1 MSVMTAQ
8 LAASPPIG
16 ATALDLVASARRGLA
31 QAAVS
36 ARPVDRYAAAH
47 LAALRAA
54 SAVLAVRARPAASRR
69 RRPASA
75 WALLS
80 QVAPELAEWSAYF
93 AAGATKRAAA
103 EAGLTRA
110 VGSRDADDL
119 LRAAESFLALVEA
132 LLGMVHQPAL
142 PADL

>member
-1 MSVMTAQ
+1 VSLLTAPPPVGP
-8 LAASPPIG
+8 AALELMQ
-16 ATALDLVASARRGLA
+16 AAHRGLA
-31 QAAVS
+31 VAAMS

-54 SAVLAVRARPAASRR
+54 SAVLAVRARPAAPRR

-75 WALLS
+75 WTLLG
-80 QVAPELAEWSAYF
+80 QVAPELAEWSAFF

-110 VGSRDADDL
+110 VAPRDADDL
-119 LRAAESFLALVEA
+119 LREAETFLGLVEA
-132 LLGMVHQPAL
+132 ALGMVHQPAL
-142 PADL
+142 PAGL